1 MLSSIKQHQSTNMSS
16 THTGRID
23 IIDAIRGF
31 SLAGIVICHMV
42 ENYMAAMA
50 PQSFYEAVSVGV
62 ADQIVDAF
70 IGIFLRG
77 KFIAL
82 FSFLF
87 GLSFFIQMDNG
98 ARKGVAFGGRF
109 LWRLALLFI
118 IGYLHSL
125 FYRGDILTIY
135 AFLGVFLIP
144 FYKVDNK
151 WILGFAALLFLGL
164 GRYIIFALFGGEHL
178 FLDVDP
184 MDQEAP
190 RVMEYYD
197 TLKNGSI
204 WDVFAT
210 NAWEGHLDKLNVQ
223 YGIFGRGYYTFAFFL
238 IGLFVGRSGFFKRFR
253 EEKKSTKRLLIWSI
267 VLFVVSFGATAGI
280 FISLGENV
288 TMDNWLAMIGLSLM
302 DLANFFMTLIYIAL
316 FVILYRK
323 TKPERWLRKFA
334 PYGRMALTNYVLQSI
349 LGTLLLF
356 GWGFGLIG
364 ELRNL
369 YTFLISLAIIA
380 FQMWTSKLW
389 LNYFHYGP
397 LEWLWRSLTF
407 FKAFPMKKD

>member
-1 MLSSIKQHQSTNMSS
+1 MSTA
-16 THTGRID
+16 TTERIV

-31 SLAGIVICHMV
+31 ALAGIVICHMV
-42 ENYMAAMA
+42 ENYIAAM
-50 PQSFYEAVSVGV
+50 PPIGFYEAVSVGL

-70 IGIFLRG
+70 IGVFLRG

-87 GLSFFIQMDNG
+87 GLSFFIQMDNR

-109 LWRLALLFI
+109 LWRLILLLA

-135 AFLGVFLIP
+135 AMLGIFLIP
-144 FYKVDNK
+144 FYSIKNK
-151 WILGFAALLFLGL
+151 WVLAFAALLFLGL
-164 GRYIIFALFGGEHL
+164 GRYIIFFFTQGDHL

-190 RVMEYYD
+190 RVLEYYN

-204 WDVFAT
+204 WEVFAT
-210 NAWEGHLDKLNVQ
+210 NGWEGHLNKMNAQ
-223 YGIFGRGYYTFAFFL
+223 FGIFGRGYFTFAFFL
-238 IGLFVGRSGFFKRFR
+238 IGLYVGRSGFFKRFR
-253 EEKKSTKRLLIWSI
+253 EERKLTKKVLIGSLLLFI
-267 VLFVVSFGATAGI
+267 VTLGITAGA
-280 FISLGENV
+280 FISLGEGA
-288 TMDNWLAMIGLSLM
+288 TMDNWVAMIGLSGM
-302 DLANFFMTLIYIAL
+302 DLANFAMTLIYIAL
-316 FVILYRK
+316 FAILYRK
-323 TKPERWLRKFA
+323 TNPERWLRKFA
-334 PYGRMALTNYVLQSI
+334 PYGRMALTNYFLQSI
-349 LGTLLLF
+349 LGTFLLF
-356 GWGFGLIG
+356 GWGLGYIG

-369 YTFLISLAIIA
+369 YTFLIALALIA
-380 FQMWTSKLW
+380 VQMWCSKLW

-407 FKAFPMKKD
+407 FKVYPMSKKY